1 MWKKP
6 GKTNT
11 DKRVSQTARLHP
23 FHAVSILTGPTSCGP
38 AHSLSVL
45 RFLSPE
51 APRLPL
57 TECPKPESCVCGY
70 KHYADRRAQA
80 RRKED
85 RTGMRRLIVG
95 EEERRTRQGRRSSD

>member
-11 DKRVSQTARLHP
+11 DKRVFSTARLNP
-23 FHAVSILTGPTSCGP
+23 WHAVSIETGPTSCSP
-38 AHSLSVL
+38 ARSLNTL

-70 KHYADRRAQA
+70 KHYADRRAHA

-85 RTGMRRLIVG
+85 RTGLRRLIIG
-95 EEERRTRQGRRSSD
+95 EEERRTRQSRRSSD